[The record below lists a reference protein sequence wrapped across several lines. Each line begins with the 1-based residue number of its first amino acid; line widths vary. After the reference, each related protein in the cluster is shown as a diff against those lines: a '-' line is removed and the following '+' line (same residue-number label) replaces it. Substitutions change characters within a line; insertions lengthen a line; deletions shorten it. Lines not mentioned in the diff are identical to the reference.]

1 MNMFSESQLASL
13 KKIVLE
19 ELGSDCDVEKII
31 DKTKTPAFS
40 ELVNLIADSCKKPI
54 PVFPEICDDPV
65 KQDFY
70 EASAKICEELEI
82 PTELLVFLK
91 DKIVDMQKLPLSFE
105 ENFRNGIRLGQ
116 EWHHENV
123 LEPEKP
129 ASYKLHQI

>member
-40 ELVNLIADSCKKPI
+40 ELVNLLADSCKKPI
-54 PVFPEICDDPV
+54 PVFPEIWEDPVKQAPVKQAPV

-91 DKIVDMQKLPLSFE
+91 DKIVNMQKLPLSFE
-105 ENFRNGIRLGQ
+105 ENCRNGIRLR
-116 EWHHENV
+116 
-123 LEPEKP
+123 
-129 ASYKLHQI
+129 

>member
-40 ELVNLIADSCKKPI
+40 ELVNLLADSCKKPI
-54 PVFPEICDDPV
+54 PVFTEIWEDPVKQAPVKQAPV

-91 DKIVDMQKLPLSFE
+91 DKIVNMQKLPLSFE
-105 ENFRNGIRLGQ
+105 ENCRNGIRLR
-116 EWHHENV
+116 
-123 LEPEKP
+123 
-129 ASYKLHQI
+129 

>member
-13 KKIVLE
+13 KKILLE
-19 ELGSDCDVEKII
+19 ELCCACEVEKII

-40 ELVNLIADSCKKPI
+40 ELVNLLADSCKKPI
-54 PVFPEICDDPV
+54 PVFPEIWEDPVKQDPV

-91 DKIVDMQKLPLSFE
+91 DNIVNQQELPLSFE
-105 ENFRNGIRLGQ
+105 ENCRNGIRLGQ
-116 EWHHENV
+116 EFFSIEQ
-123 LEPEKP
+123 EK
-129 ASYKLHQI
+129 H